1 MFAFVGRGE
10 STTSSEN
17 RTTIHFAK
25 FGAGSC
31 RRTASSYYKKSL
43 SVAVVVGAQS
53 LNAVV
58 FVKLSSDV
66 VHVVLKST

>member
-1 MFAFVGRGE
+1 MPKA
-10 STTSSEN
+10 
-17 RTTIHFAK
+17 AK

-31 RRTASSYYKKSL
+31 RRTASSYYKKSS
-43 SVAVVVGAQS
+43 SVAVVVVAQS

-58 FVKLSSDV
+58 FVKLSRDA